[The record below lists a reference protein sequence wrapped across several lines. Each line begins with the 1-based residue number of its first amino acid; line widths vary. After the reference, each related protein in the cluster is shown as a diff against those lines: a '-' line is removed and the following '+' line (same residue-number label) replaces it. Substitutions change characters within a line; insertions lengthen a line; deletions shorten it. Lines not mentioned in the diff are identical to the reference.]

1 MLRAIFIYLPRLHHM
16 QRTAMRDLARRW
28 WTCQTSQATLTIVTT
43 LSAASEI
50 FCMRAATDPYF
61 IVAPSPALHA
71 ESCRLIA
78 SSQQCNYYYTT
89 RQHPVLSAR
98 PRKMK
103 EKYFANGLMGCC
115 CSFLMRQKSKEI
127 SSSFWWMT
135 SKRNSSFFIHFAL
148 YRKMKI
154 TWWAYFD
161 GNTFPGKK

>member
-115 CSFLMRQKSKEI
+115 CSFLMRQKSTENL
-127 SSSFWWMT
+127 FLFLM
-135 SKRNSSFFIHFAL
+135 
-148 YRKMKI
+148 
-154 TWWAYFD
+154 D
-161 GNTFPGKK
+161 DVEKKLIIFHPLCFV